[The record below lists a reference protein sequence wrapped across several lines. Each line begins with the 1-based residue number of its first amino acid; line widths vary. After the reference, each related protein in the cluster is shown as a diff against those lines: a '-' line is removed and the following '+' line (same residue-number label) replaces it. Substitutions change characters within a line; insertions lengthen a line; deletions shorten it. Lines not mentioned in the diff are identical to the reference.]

1 MKNRRQ
7 SCWYSSIR
15 VLLLLA
21 FFDTLQSYLCRM
33 VRKILWAVAALSLL
47 FAGLAAWLGA
57 FAKLQ
62 INDSVQGGYVVAG
75 YDHTGP
81 FEKIGAAFKRAQTT
95 ADSLGI
101 SSDEMVGIYY
111 SNPEEVEEDSL
122 LSYAGVV
129 LGRTSENLG
138 TMDFADLRLE
148 RIPEGRALW
157 IDFAKPNDLAIA
169 IGALRAYPM
178 LTKASI
184 EAGLEPGWVY
194 EVHSEGMIR
203 FVFQEYPV
211 AEEAI
216 DL

>member
-1 MKNRRQ
+1 M
-7 SCWYSSIR
+7 I
-15 VLLLLA
+15 
-21 FFDTLQSYLCRM
+21 
-33 VRKILWAVAALSLL
+33 
-47 FAGLAAWLGA
+47 
-57 FAKLQ
+57 
-62 INDSVQGGYVVAG
+62 
-75 YDHTGP
+75 
-81 FEKIGAAFKRAQTT
+81 
-95 ADSLGI
+95 
-101 SSDEMVGIYY
+101 GIYY

-138 TMDFADLRLE
+138 TMDYSDLRLE

-157 IDFAKPNDLAIA
+157 IDFAKPNDLAIMV
-169 IGALRAYPM
+169 GAMRAYPM

-184 EAGLEPGWVY
+184 EAGLEPGLVY
-194 EVHSEGMIR
+194 EIHSEGMIR

>member
-1 MKNRRQ
+1 MPA
-7 SCWYSSIR
+7 
-15 VLLLLA
+15 LFDALA
-21 FFDTLQSYLCRM
+21 SYLCRM

-47 FAGLAAWLGA
+47 IAGLAAWLGA
-57 FAKLQ
+57 FTKLQ

-81 FEKIGAAFKRAQTT
+81 FEKIGAAFVRAQST
-95 ADSLGI
+95 ADSLGL
-101 SSDEMVGIYY
+101 SSDEMIGIYY
-111 SNPEEVEEDSL
+111 SNPEEVEDDSL

-157 IDFAKPNDLAIA
+157 IDFAKPNDLAIMV
-169 IGALRAYPM
+169 GALRAYPM

-184 EAGLEPGWVY
+184 EAGLEPGLVY
-194 EVHSEGMIR
+194 EIHSEGMIR

>member
-1 MKNRRQ
+1 
-7 SCWYSSIR
+7 
-15 VLLLLA
+15 
-21 FFDTLQSYLCRM
+21 M
-33 VRKILWAVAALSLL
+33 VRKLLWAVAALSLL
-47 FAGLAAWLGA
+47 FVGLAAWLGA
-57 FAKLQ
+57 FTKLQ

-81 FEKIGAAFKRAQTT
+81 FEKIGAAFVRAQAT
-95 ADSLGI
+95 ADSLGL
-101 SSDEMVGIYY
+101 SSDEMIGIYY

-138 TMDFADLRLE
+138 TMDFSDLRLE

-157 IDFAKPNDLAIA
+157 IDFAKPNDLAIMV
-169 IGALRAYPM
+169 GAMRAYPM

-184 EAGLEPGWVY
+184 EAGLEPGLVY
-194 EVHSEGMIR
+194 EIHSEGMIR

-211 AEEAI
+211 AEEVI

>member
-1 MKNRRQ
+1 MPA
-7 SCWYSSIR
+7 
-15 VLLLLA
+15 LFAALP
-21 FFDTLQSYLCRM
+21 SYLCRM

-47 FAGLAAWLGA
+47 MAGLAAWLGA
-57 FAKLQ
+57 FTKLQ

-75 YDHTGP
+75 YDHIGP
-81 FEKIGAAFKRAQTT
+81 FEKIGIAFKRAQTT

-111 SNPEEVEEDSL
+111 SNPEEVDDDSL

-129 LGRTSENLG
+129 LGRTTDNLG
-138 TMDFADLRLE
+138 TLDFADLRLE

-157 IDFAKPNDLAIA
+157 IDFAKPNDLATA
-169 IGALRAYPM
+169 VGALRAYPM
-178 LTKASI
+178 LTKASV

-194 EVHSEGMIR
+194 EIHSEGMIR

-211 AEEAI
+211 AEETI

>member
-1 MKNRRQ
+1 M
-7 SCWYSSIR
+7 
-15 VLLLLA
+15 LA
-21 FFDTLQSYLCRM
+21 LFDALASYLCRM
-33 VRKILWAVAALSLL
+33 VRKLLWAVAALSLL
-47 FAGLAAWLGA
+47 FVGLAAWLGA
-57 FAKLQ
+57 FTKLQ
-62 INDSVQGGYVVAG
+62 ISDSIQGGYVVAG

-81 FEKIGAAFKRAQTT
+81 FEKIGSAFKRAQAT
-95 ADSLGI
+95 ADSLGL
-101 SSDEMVGIYY
+101 SSDEMIGIYY
-111 SNPEEVEEDSL
+111 SNPEEVKEDSL

-157 IDFAKPNDLAIA
+157 IDFAKPNDLAIVV
-169 IGALRAYPM
+169 GALRAYPM

-194 EVHSEGMIR
+194 EIHSEGMIR

>member
-1 MKNRRQ
+1 MPA
-7 SCWYSSIR
+7 
-15 VLLLLA
+15 LFDALA
-21 FFDTLQSYLCRM
+21 SYLCRM

-47 FAGLAAWLGA
+47 IAGLAAWLGA
-57 FAKLQ
+57 FTKLQ
-62 INDSVQGGYVVAG
+62 INDSFQGGYVVAG

-81 FEKIGAAFKRAQTT
+81 FEQIGSAFKRAQTT

-111 SNPEEVEEDSL
+111 SNPEEVEDDSL

-129 LGRTSENLG
+129 LGRTTDNLG
-138 TMDFADLRLE
+138 TLDFADLRLE

-169 IGALRAYPM
+169 VGALRAYPM
-178 LTKASI
+178 LTKASV

-194 EVHSEGMIR
+194 EIHSEGMIR

-211 AEEAI
+211 AEEVI